1 MGSRFVH
8 LHCHTNYSLL
18 EGASR
23 IEDLIKAARDKG
35 MDSLAITDTNGMY
48 GIVPFFKAA
57 KENGI
62 KPIIGVEITEKQKEH
77 QKNSRRD
84 HKTTKRNN
92 YSKNDYNRNGC
103 GKSNHNLA
111 ESQTRSENS
120 LASAV
125 LLARDS
131 TGYAKICEVV
141 TERALSDEFSLADAL
156 VKRKREINGRI
167 FVLTRN
173 LSLLHLLSPH
183 MGKET
188 LFVEITNFDIPE
200 SRKRIRELTA
210 ASEELDLDVVA
221 TNDVHFLEPAGYH
234 IHKVLRAIDLNT
246 TLSLLPPSELTFPET
261 FLKSEKE
268 MTTLFEEFPEAIE
281 NARRIAENCSFEFDI
296 GKFSF
301 PKFPLPEGETPF
313 SYLWKLCFK
322 GISRRYNPLT
332 PKVLERLKYEI
343 TVIESLGFTEYFII
357 VNDIANHARKA
368 GIPLIGRGSAANS
381 IVSYLLGITN
391 VDPLEHDLY
400 FERFLNPERKSPP
413 DIDLDF
419 CWRRRDDVLDYV
431 YKKYGDEHAAM
442 ISTHVT
448 FAWRSSIREVAK
460 VLGIPEDEIGKFT
473 KKIPHWGAH
482 SIEETVKKIP
492 ECRDL
497 PIHKEPFKTVIEIA
511 KKIEG
516 YPRYLSVHAGGIVI
530 GEQPLTK
537 YLPLERASKGIV
549 ITQFDMFS
557 VEDVGLVKIDL
568 LCQRSLSVRE
578 DTLEEIEKNY
588 GNKPD
593 LGNYP
598 TLYNDKKTVELIR
611 NGKTIGCFYIESPA
625 MRGLLKKLDVSSF
638 EMLTA
643 ASSVIRP
650 GVAES
655 GMMQQ
660 FIKRHKGE
668 ELATFLHPKL
678 EKILGSTYGVMIYQ
692 EDVIRVA
699 HELAGMSLAEA
710 DLLRRG
716 MSGKGRSPEAMK
728 EIENRFINSCLKSG
742 VGKNAAKELWRQISS
757 FAGYSFCKAHS
768 ASYAQLSFQVAYLKA
783 HYPAEF
789 MAAVLS
795 NQGGFYHPSVYIEE
809 ARRMGITI
817 LPPDINRSEYQYIA
831 EYSPET
837 SEENLRRT
845 KRRKR
850 DAIRVGFLQIKGLS
864 RRSIDSII
872 SERRRG
878 WFTSLKDFLRRIKVD
893 PSEVKLLVRSGA
905 FDSFELSRPELLWKL
920 ETLATATKREEM
932 RKDQDQERERSV
944 DQTQTE
950 KERTAKGK
958 RLAKNFLHFGYY
970 DSLRSICCKEDRIV
984 PRIPDFTIQERLESE
999 MELFEFTVSAHPIEL
1014 FKSKLDGQK
1023 FVSSADI
1030 PKYKGKIVRIIGWL
1044 DVVKRTMTSKGEY
1057 MKFITFEDERGIIE
1071 ATLFPAS
1078 YRRYGHLLNGRG
1090 PYIVTGKVEEEAGF
1104 YTLTINSLKPL

>member
-1 MGSRFVH
+1 MRNLARSKEQMGSQFVH

-18 EGASR
+18 EGASQ
-23 IEDLIKAARDKG
+23 IEELTQAAKEKG
-35 MDSLAITDTNGMY
+35 MSSLAITDTNGMY
-48 GIVPFFKAA
+48 GVVPFFKSA
-57 KENGI
+57 KEKGI
-62 KPIIGVEITEKQKEH
+62 KPIIGVEITKKEK
-77 QKNSRRD
+77 
-84 HKTTKRNN
+84 
-92 YSKNDYNRNGC
+92 G
-103 GKSNHNLA
+103 
-111 ESQTRSENS
+111 SQENS
-120 LASAV
+120 SSSAI
-125 LLARDS
+125 LLARDG
-131 TGYAKICEVV
+131 TGYSKICEIV
-141 TERALSDEFSLADAL
+141 TERALSDEFSLAEAL
-156 VKRKREINGRI
+156 IRRKNDIKGRI
-167 FVLTRN
+167 FVLTHD
-173 LSLLHLLSPH
+173 LPLLRLLSPH

-188 LFVEITNFDIPE
+188 LFIELTNFDTCE
-200 SRKRIRELTA
+200 SRKQLLELIG
-210 ASEELDLDVVA
+210 ASKELHHDIVA
-221 TNDVHFLEPAGYH
+221 TNDVHFVEPAGYR
-234 IHKVLRAIDLNT
+234 IHKVLRSIDLNT
-246 TLSLLPPSELTFPET
+246 TLSFLPLSELTSPEAT
-261 FLKSEKE
+261 LKSEEE
-268 MTTLFEEFPEAIE
+268 MRILFEGFPEAIE
-281 NARRIAENCSFEFDI
+281 NAGRIAENCSFEFDI

-322 GISRRYNPLT
+322 EISKRYNPLI

-357 VNDIANHARKA
+357 VNDIANYARKT

-419 CWRRRDDVLDYV
+419 CWKRRDDVLDYV
-431 YKKYGDEHAAM
+431 YKKYGEEHVAM

-460 VLGIPEDEIGKFT
+460 VLGIPEREIGKLT
-473 KKIPHWGAH
+473 KKIPHWGVH
-482 SIEETVKKIP
+482 SIEEAVKKIP
-492 ECRDL
+492 ECREL

-516 YPRYLSVHAGGIVI
+516 YPRHLSVHAGGIVI

-549 ITQFDMFS
+549 VTQFDMIP

-568 LCQRSLSVRE
+568 LCQRSLSVRG
-578 DTLEEIEKNY
+578 DTLREIEKNY
-588 GNKPD
+588 GRKPD
-593 LGNYP
+593 LEDYP
-598 TLYNDKKTVELIR
+598 MLYGDNKTVELIR
-611 NGKTIGCFYIESPA
+611 NGNTIGCFYIESPA
-625 MRGLLKKLDVSSF
+625 MRGLLKKLDVSTF

-668 ELATFLHPKL
+668 EPVLFLHPKL
-678 EKILGSTYGVMIYQ
+678 KKILGSTYGVMIYQ
-692 EDVIRVA
+692 EDVVRVA

-716 MSGKGRSPEAMK
+716 MSGKGRSPEAMQ
-728 EIENRFINSCLKSG
+728 EIENKFINSCLKEG
-742 VGKNAAKELWRQISS
+742 VAKTAAKELWRQISS
-757 FAGYSFCKAHS
+757 FAGYAFCKAHS

-795 NQGGFYHPSVYIEE
+795 NEGGFYHPSVYIEE
-809 ARRMGITI
+809 ARRMKLTI
-817 LPPDINRSEYQYIA
+817 LLPDINRSEYQYVA
-831 EYSPET
+831 EYSLEIPG
-837 SEENLRRT
+837 
-845 KRRKR
+845 KKAKKDKK
-850 DAIRVGFLQIKGLS
+850 DAIRIGFLQIKGLS
-864 RRSIDSII
+864 KKSIDSII
-872 SERRRG
+872 SRRRKG
-878 WFTSLKDFLRRIKVD
+878 WFTSLKDFLRRTKID
-893 PSEVKLLVRSGA
+893 PSEVKLLIRSGT

-920 ETLATATKREEM
+920 ETLIAPTKSSGI
-932 RKDQDQERERSV
+932 RKEQ
-944 DQTQTE
+944 
-950 KERTAKGK
+950 
-958 RLAKNFLHFGYY
+958 
-970 DSLRSICCKEDRIV
+970 EDRII
-984 PRIPDFTIQERLESE
+984 PRIPDFTLQERLETE
-999 MELFEFTVSAHPIEL
+999 MELLEFTVSAHPIEL
-1014 FKSKLDGQK
+1014 SKGKFDGQK
-1023 FVSSADI
+1023 FVSSVEF

-1044 DVVKRTMTSKGEY
+1044 DAVKRTMTSKGEY

-1071 ATLFPAS
+1071 ATLFPIS
-1078 YRRYGHLLNGRG
+1078 YKRYGHLLSGRG

-1104 YTLTINSLKPL
+1104 YTLTINSIKHL